1 MGLFTKRRFTR
12 TSDGSY
18 TVRLRDDE
26 RALLAA
32 LPDQLEALVIAEPSA
47 ATTRLF
53 PPAYADDAEGEAEYR
68 RLMGDEL
75 IKHRLD
81 AVATLRDTVDRTRLT
96 GEELSAWVGVLN
108 DVRLV
113 LGTVLDVTE
122 DRDVLDV
129 DPHAEDAAQ
138 RVIYVVLSSIVE
150 EGVLALSSGLPPPS
164 RD

>member
-53 PPAYADDAEGEAEYR
+53 PAGVR
-68 RLMGDEL
+68 R
-75 IKHRLD
+75 
-81 AVATLRDTVDRTRLT
+81 
-96 GEELSAWVGVLN
+96 
-108 DVRLV
+108 
-113 LGTVLDVTE
+113 
-122 DRDVLDV
+122 
-129 DPHAEDAAQ
+129 
-138 RVIYVVLSSIVE
+138 
-150 EGVLALSSGLPPPS
+150 
-164 RD
+164 

>member
-1 MGLFTKRRFTR
+1 MGLFTRRRFAR
-12 TSDGSY
+12 TADGSY

-32 LPDQLEALVIAEPSA
+32 LPDQLEAIVTAEPSD

-53 PPAYADDAEGEAEYR
+53 PPAYAADNERESEYR
-68 RLMGDEL
+68 RLMGDQL

-81 AVATLRDTVDRTRLT
+81 AAATLRGTADRTRLT
-96 GEELSAWVGVLN
+96 EEELSAWVGVLN

>member
-1 MGLFTKRRFTR
+1 
-12 TSDGSY
+12 
-18 TVRLRDDE
+18 
-26 RALLAA
+26 
-32 LPDQLEALVIAEPSA
+32 
-47 ATTRLF
+47 
-53 PPAYADDAEGEAEYR
+53 
-68 RLMGDEL
+68 MGDEL

-129 DPHAEDAAQ
+129 APDAEDAPQ
-138 RVIYVVLSSIVE
+138 RVIYVVLSTIVE
-150 EGVLALSSGLPPPS
+150 EGVLALSGGLPPPS